1 MKKLF
6 LLSILLGFANIA
18 YAAPTARYDRTIIP
32 ETTGTYDLGTS
43 LKTWLTGYF
52 DNICLGGV
60 CKSIWPSGTG
70 GGTDGNW
77 VGINNSGLILA
88 TTSYQVAIGSSAT
101 TSNSI
106 VEITK
111 TSAGNLIDL
120 LMLKNTSL
128 TAGTETGIFFAPS
141 NIADK
146 TRGARYSAYNDG
158 SNNVGFKWYT
168 GQGAAID
175 EKMRLSGAGLLGVG
189 TSTPLGVLSV
199 SSANKTTAVPL
210 FVVASSSSAVG
221 TSTYLLID
229 KSGKTGIGTTSPYL
243 LLGVNDGIAG
253 TYYNADSYGATS
265 TFKGNLMIGDSL
277 FNGQLD
283 ITSLGTGVAQLQVST
298 STNDFAKVVF
308 ANTNT
313 GTAAMFCNIY
323 NNARSPRAGVS
334 SSYYGGV
341 CYAGNNYNTAG
352 FDGIKPNGIAIFA
365 SDGDVSLGSASTNA
379 ASSSIHFFAGRGFAA
394 ANEDMTLL
402 GGVANLGIGTT
413 SPYARLSVVGQAV
426 ASHFTATTTSSS
438 TLPNLITTNLRV
450 TNGLYDSA
458 NSLGT
463 NGYVLQTDG
472 TKSTWVSTSSL
483 NIAGGGSGSGT
494 VNSGTTGQVPYYAGA
509 GTTLTAT
516 STLFIDTT
524 SFVGINKTAP
534 TERLH
539 ISGQN
544 AFSASASTSIF
555 IEHPAGTVGAKN
567 KIVTG
572 VTNGTDPY
580 FAIETRQTG
589 SPFGVVERLRIE
601 GTNGYIGIGTSTP
614 LGLMDLTGSSNSSSV
629 STFVG
634 GRTLSLINTD
644 TTNNNGNT
652 LAFRTNDANGLLTTA
667 SSISGRYTSHSAGA
681 INGQITFNTTNAG
694 TNAQRGVI
702 DSNGYF
708 GLGTT
713 TPGGRISVVGTT
725 SDPYMI
731 LDNTAGQIVAG
742 ESLGKII
749 FTESGEFSSLADRTA
764 AVIEPV
770 ATADHAGAGNS
781 TGIRFSTGFSGTPV
795 ERLHLRGDGVVAF
808 ASSTPWG
815 QYALNA
821 NGAGITGPI
830 LSVGSSTQT
839 SFVISNNSRVGI
851 GTSTP
856 GMKLAVNGPIYAIG
870 DSNQGL
876 YLGDPSD
883 ANSRPRI
890 VQNGPSGIATY
901 NSFRD
906 NGTAKFALGYGAAGT
921 TPTGSF
927 FISRTS
933 DFTSP
938 DFLLTPAGTFA
949 LGLLGNVGIGTS
961 TTPWG
966 KLTVAMASTTPS
978 FVVGTAGS
986 STPAFYVSS
995 ANRNGKVGIATSSP
1009 ATELDVNGTITQLT
1023 VKSCSLGL
1031 TTDALGSING
1041 CVTSDQRLKKDI
1053 TPITQDVTTAIL
1065 SLNPVT
1071 YKWKD
1076 TKVKDDKVHSGFV
1089 AQEVQKVIPLAVSK
1103 TGVDNIGV
1111 DSNGV
1116 LAYVVKFIQGMY
1128 SDFQSLVA
1136 RVTGLEKR
1144 LDEQD
1149 KRIKALEQKLQLLKN

>member
-1 MKKLF
+1 MKKL
-6 LLSILLGFANIA
+6 LTTLIVLLGLTNTVHAQYRIFDSGQVGSNPQAN
-18 YAAPTARYDRTIIP
+18 YY
-32 ETTGTYDLGTS
+32 
-43 LKTWLTGYF
+43 LKT
-52 DNICLGGV
+52 DGV
-60 CKSIWPSGTG
+60 NSTWAAVSAG
-70 GGTDGNW
+70 GGGADGNW
-77 VGINNSGLILA
+77 VFFNGSGIRLA
-88 TTSYQVAIGSSAT
+88 TTTNQLAIGNTAT
-101 TSNSI
+101 TSDSV

-111 TSAGNLIDL
+111 TSAGNIIDL

-128 TAGTETGIFFAPS
+128 TAGTETGIFFGPS
-141 NIADK
+141 NVADK

-168 GQGAAID
+168 GQGSAID
-175 EKMRLSGAGLLGVG
+175 EKMRLTGAGLLGVG
-189 TSTPLGVLSV
+189 TSTPLAVLSV
-199 SSANKTTAVPL
+199 ASANKTTAVPL

-221 TSTYLLID
+221 TSTYLLVD
-229 KSGKTGIGTTSPYL
+229 KNGTIF
-243 LLGVNDGIAG
+243 LGTDPGFLNGAVYTNGLASTPTRVMITQAVNDLQSNLVIGNTYKNSDGTSAVGGITFVNGSSTVGANFQQSTNYCYLGLAG
-253 TYYNADSYGATS
+253 PYFSLFSGLPAKGFVQNCTDGPQIFGATS
-265 TFKGNLMIGDSL
+265 PTTTLGFMAWAIGSGYSASNYDMVLKNIDS
-277 FNGQLD
+277 
-283 ITSLGTGVAQLQVST
+283 T
-298 STNDFAKVVF
+298 
-308 ANTNT
+308 
-313 GTAAMFCNIY
+313 
-323 NNARSPRAGVS
+323 
-334 SSYYGGV
+334 
-341 CYAGNNYNTAG
+341 
-352 FDGIKPNGIAIFA
+352 GIA
-365 SDGDVSLGSASTNA
+365 DGS
-379 ASSSIHFFAGRGFAA
+379 
-394 ANEDMTLL
+394 
-402 GGVANLGIGTT
+402 GGGLGIGTT
-413 SPYARLSVVGQAV
+413 TPFAKLSVV
-426 ASHFTATTTSSS
+426 ASSTNPRPKFIIASSTNSAATQDTVFIVGSNGRVGIGTSTPGANLSIGNTGSNTVNISATATS
-438 TLPNLITTNLRV
+438 TFGSGINVLTGCFAV
-450 TNGLYDSA
+450 NG
-458 NSLGT
+458 T
-463 NGYVLQTDG
+463 CV
-472 TKSTWVSTSSL
+472 
-483 NIAGGGSGSGT
+483 GGGSGSGT
-494 VNSGTTGQVPYYAGA
+494 VGSGTTGQVPYYAGA

-516 STLFIDTT
+516 STVFIDTT
-524 SFVGINKTAP
+524 SFVGINKTSP

-555 IEHPAGTVGAKN
+555 IEQPAGTVGAKN

-601 GTNGYIGIGTSTP
+601 GTNGYIGVGTSTP
-614 LGLMDLTGSSNSSSV
+614 LGLIDLTGSSNSSSV

-634 GRTLSLINTD
+634 GRTLSLVNTD

-667 SSISGRYTSHSAGA
+667 SAVMGRYTSHSAGA
-681 INGQITFNTTNAG
+681 VSGQILFNTNNAG
-694 TNAQRGVI
+694 TYAQRGVI

-713 TPGGRISVVGTT
+713 TPGGRVAIVGTT
-725 SDPYMI
+725 SDPYLI
-731 LDNTAGQIVAG
+731 LDNNAGQIVSG
-742 ESLGKII
+742 ESLHKIY
-749 FTESGEFSSLADRTA
+749 FTESDEFSSLNDRTS
-764 AVIEPV
+764 AVIETV
-770 ATADHAGAGNS
+770 ATADHAGVGNS
-781 TGIRFSTGFSGTPV
+781 TGLRFSTGFSGTPV
-795 ERLHLRGDGVVAF
+795 ERLHLRGDGVVAI

-815 QYALNA
+815 QVAINA

-839 SFVISNNSRVGI
+839 AFVVSNNARVGI

-856 GMKLAVNGPIYAIG
+856 GMKLAVNGPIFAIG
-870 DSNQGL
+870 DTNQGL

-883 ANSRPRI
+883 SNSRPRI

-901 NSFRD
+901 NSFKD

-949 LGLLGNVGIGTS
+949 LGLLGNVGIATS
-961 TTPWG
+961 TTPWA

-995 ANRNGKVGIATSSP
+995 ANGNGKVGVATSSP
-1009 ATELDVNGTITQLT
+1009 ATALDVNGTITQLT

-1136 RVTGLEKR
+1136 RVSGLEKR

-1149 KRIKALEQKLQLLKN
+1149 KRIKALEQRLELLKTN